1 MFRFGRAFAD
11 RDCRGATSGH
21 VQNSADECP
30 GESHN
35 SGMRLRDTLLA
46 VVLLAFLAPVASA
59 QTASTDPVPP
69 NFRVLV
75 IVRSEITA
83 SFDALVLKYVDLRTM
98 LEEGLP
104 ALHVTDNPAENI
116 AIQRELARRI
126 RRARDRAV
134 RGDIFTPAIS
144 GEFRRILFIEM
155 NPGALAA
162 IMDDNPGALSS
173 PAINASYPSG
183 MPRATMPGLI
193 LAVLPGLPDG
203 LEYRFLGHHLIL
215 HDTRANVILDRIS
228 CAIACLEVVD

>member
-126 RRARDRAV
+126 RRATGPCAATFLPRRSA
-134 RGDIFTPAIS
+134 ASS
-144 GEFRRILFIEM
+144 GESY
-155 NPGALAA
+155 
-162 IMDDNPGALSS
+162 SS
-173 PAINASYPSG
+173 K
-183 MPRATMPGLI
+183 
-193 LAVLPGLPDG
+193 
-203 LEYRFLGHHLIL
+203 
-215 HDTRANVILDRIS
+215 
-228 CAIACLEVVD
+228 